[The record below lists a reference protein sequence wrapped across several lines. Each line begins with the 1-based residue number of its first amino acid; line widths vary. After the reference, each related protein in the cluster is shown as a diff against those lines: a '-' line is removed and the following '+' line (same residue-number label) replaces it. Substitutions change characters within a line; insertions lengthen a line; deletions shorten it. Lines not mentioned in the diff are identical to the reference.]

1 MCKCFALS
9 HSKSWPLEPVCLC
22 LFTYGPS
29 ELYCLSSIYL
39 QKNGQSPA
47 FFVYFWYFQTN
58 VRILQQINVTIIHLV
73 SGAGNRTHN
82 LLNMSL
88 LPQPLDQCSP
98 PSFLNL
104 ATKSFFYLLSILYI
118 KYHQPK
124 RMFYLYIVYSSLR
137 LVYLHAFLGVLSIT
151 FKH

>member
-1 MCKCFALS
+1 MD
-9 HSKSWPLEPVCLC
+9 
-22 LFTYGPS
+22 
-29 ELYCLSSIYL
+29 
-39 QKNGQSPA
+39 NA

>member
-1 MCKCFALS
+1 MFCIISQQKLAFRACV
-9 HSKSWPLEPVCLC
+9 PLP
-22 LFTYGPS
+22 
-29 ELYCLSSIYL
+29 IYL
-39 QKNGQSPA
+39 WSLWIVLSEFNLPTEKWTIPGL
-47 FFVYFWYFQTN
+47 FVYFWYFQTN
-58 VRILQQINVTIIHLV
+58 IRILQQINVTIIHLV